1 MFTGSTWPFV
11 DWTLL
16 LSIYT
21 HFDKLH
27 TVSVGW
33 QHADEVTE
41 LYTKY
46 SSDSDE
52 LREAKAELL
61 EARDSGDFKVISHP
75 IKMSQLKLT
84 EMSWLVSR
92 H

>member
-1 MFTGSTWPFV
+1 M
-11 DWTLL
+11 
-16 LSIYT
+16 
-21 HFDKLH
+21 
-27 TVSVGW
+27 
-33 QHADEVTE
+33 
-41 LYTKY
+41 Y

-52 LREAKAELL
+52 FREAKAELL

-84 EMSWLVSR
+84 DMSWLVSR

>member
-1 MFTGSTWPFV
+1 
-11 DWTLL
+11 
-16 LSIYT
+16 
-21 HFDKLH
+21 
-27 TVSVGW
+27 VGW